1 MRTGT
6 VALLGHLRGAV
17 TPCSGDDLEAVL
29 GERPHK
35 QGRENALGADAL
47 GQFLQGRFLEDAARV
62 GLRFIQRESETLR
75 YSVALMTWVSM
86 MVCSFRAVEG

>member
-6 VALLGHLRGAV
+6 VSDFGHLRGAV

-35 QGRENALGADAL
+35 QGRENALGADGL
-47 GQFLQGRFLEDAARV
+47 GQFLQGDFLEGAARV
-62 GLRFIQRESETLR
+62 GLRLIQQR
-75 YSVALMTWVSM
+75 
-86 MVCSFRAVEG
+86 RARRCGTRWH